1 MNDNYQAF
9 YWSKLDNVAKLY
21 SLVSSTKATNVFRI
35 SVKMIE
41 SIQPDSLSE
50 AVIATLLEMPSFS
63 VRLRRGI
70 FWYYFDMNIQKPRV
84 RKEFTYPCSKMTKYT
99 NNGYLF
105 NISYYENMIHLEV
118 FHALA
123 DGSGALQF
131 LKVLLYQYV
140 KRIYPSSVDQHLKL
154 MSEQQS
160 QRAMDED
167 SFLKVVSE
175 ADGKVIPSTIKAYKI
190 LGIKKRPQELKVIHG
205 MMPAYQI
212 VQLSKKYGV
221 SISCFLSSLLI
232 YSIYMENARFT
243 KIKRPIT
250 VTIPFDLRAR
260 FESNTVRNF
269 FSNTTVSVNISD
281 NVTFEEILNQV
292 SSQLIEGQDQQVLTH
307 KIKDHVTAQQNLAI
321 RFVPL
326 FLKNMVMKQIYLQ
339 SDQGVT
345 TTLSNLGRIV
355 LPDDISQFVEQV
367 RVMIPVTP
375 HQRIRCGVCSF
386 KDTMAISFTS
396 SIEETDIQ
404 RFFFRFLREQEIEIT
419 ISCNE
424 ELKNEILY

>member
-35 SVKMIE
+35 SVKMTE
-41 SIQPDSLSE
+41 PIQADYLSE
-50 AVIATLLEMPSFS
+50 AVVGALLEMPSFS
-63 VRLRRGI
+63 VRLRMGI

-105 NISYYENMIHLEV
+105 NVTYYENMMHLEV

-123 DGSGALQF
+123 DGAGALQF
-131 LKVLLYQYV
+131 LQVLLYQYL
-140 KRIYPSSVDQHLKL
+140 KRVYPNSVNQHLQL
-154 MSEQQS
+154 MSDQQS

-167 SFLKVVSE
+167 SFLKVVSDR
-175 ADGKVIPSTIKAYKI
+175 DGKVIPTTSKAYKI

-205 MMPAYQI
+205 MMPAKQI
-212 VQLSKKYGV
+212 VKLSKQYGV
-221 SISCFLSSLLI
+221 SMSCFLSSLLI
-232 YSIYMENARFT
+232 YSIYMENEKFT
-243 KIKRPIT
+243 KNKRPMT

-269 FSNTTVSVNISD
+269 FSNVTVSVNVLEEMS
-281 NVTFEEILNQV
+281 FEDVLKQV
-292 SSQLIEGQDQQVLTH
+292 SIQLIEGQDQQVVTH
-307 KIKDHVTAQQNLAI
+307 KIKDNVSAQENLAI
-321 RFVPL
+321 RFAPL
-326 FLKNMVMKQIYLQ
+326 FIKNTVMRQIYLKA
-339 SDQGVT
+339 DQGVT

-355 LPDDISQFVEQV
+355 FLDEISQYVDQV
-367 RVMIPVTP
+367 RVMLPVTP

-386 KDTMAISFTS
+386 KETLVVSFTS
-396 SIEETDIQ
+396 SLEETDIQ
-404 RFFFRFLREQEIEIT
+404 RFFFRFLKDQKVGIT

-424 ELKNEILY
+424 EINNEILF